1 MNKPAI
7 VTAACLSLVILFLA
21 NRLAEAERRIATL
34 EARTLPPPAR
44 SAPGSKSKS
53 KLKSSPSA
61 GAAADHQNYDAVR
74 RAFVGAEAS
83 AIAAKT
89 SEWNSISS
97 PEALKERSTLREVTR
112 SNHVP
117 WSSLEDLST
126 GFIPAEAPATIEHWT
141 GGDKRRWGHEQ
152 AAGEPDTGQAGDI
165 PTAWASKAPDGGEE
179 WIQLDY
185 DRAVDLQQ
193 VSVVE
198 SHNPGAIRKVVA
210 VLPDGTESPIWE
222 GIMEPSDADEL
233 VSSDFKVASP
243 VRAQSVKVYLDT
255 ARVPGWNEI
264 DAVQIVGRDGSKQ
277 WASASRASSSY
288 ADR

>member
-1 MNKPAI
+1 MNKTGI
-7 VTAACLSLVILFLA
+7 VVAACLSLVIFFLV
-21 NRLAEAERRIATL
+21 NRLAEAERKITKL
-34 EARTLPPPAR
+34 EARPLPSRMRNAPGGSSNSNSSPNAAGDGQNHDTVR
-44 SAPGSKSKS
+44 SA
-53 KLKSSPSA
+53 LVDA
-61 GAAADHQNYDAVR
+61 GD
-74 RAFVGAEAS
+74 S
-83 AIAAKT
+83 AITAKA
-89 SEWNSISS
+89 SERTGPSS
-97 PEALKERSTLREVTR
+97 RDALNEPRTLRDITTR
-112 SNHVP
+112 PNHVP

-126 GFIPAEAPATIEHWT
+126 GFIPAGTPAIIEHWT

-152 AAGEPDTGQAGDI
+152 AAGEPDTGQPGDI

-198 SHNPGAIRKVVA
+198 SHNPGAISKVVA

-222 GIMEPSDADEL
+222 GTMEPSTGDEL
-233 VSSDFKVASP
+233 VSSDFKVGSP

-277 WASASRASSSY
+277 WASASSASSSY

>member
-7 VTAACLSLVILFLA
+7 VVAACLSLVVVFLA
-21 NRLAEAERRIATL
+21 NRLAEAERKIAML
-34 EARTLPPPAR
+34 EARPLPTRAR
-44 SAPGSKSKS
+44 TAPVTNSKSGS
-53 KLKSSPSA
+53 
-61 GAAADHQNYDAVR
+61 DAPVDTVR
-74 RAFVGAEAS
+74 RSLFDAEESGIMAKAS
-83 AIAAKT
+83 ERTTT
-89 SEWNSISS
+89 SSA
-97 PEALKERSTLREVTR
+97 EALKERRTLRDVTAR

-117 WSSLEDLST
+117 WNSLEDLST
-126 GFIPAEAPATIEHWT
+126 GFIPAEAPAIVEHWT

-152 AAGEPDTGQAGDI
+152 AAGEPDTGQPGDI
-165 PTAWASKAPDGGEE
+165 PTAWASKSPDGGEE

-185 DRAVDLQQ
+185 DRSVDLQQ

-222 GIMEPSDADEL
+222 GTMEPSTGDEL
-233 VSSDFKVASP
+233 VSSDFKVGSP